1 MSSIRLC
8 IRLLIKTSRARERL
22 SCLGIRPDSFPRG
35 GYPGLPRNLL
45 WPIVVC
51 SVGLG
56 ICPRGFVSDNAVPCS
71 IHGRHHRR
79 QLLHLLLRRTMW
91 LLLCLCTTWLLLC
104 LCPTLF
110 CLCTPFMAVLVIII
124 LIIISISIVGPLTII
139 PLRPFLLSPCP
150 FGIRGS
156 CNLRWGAWWRWRSNL
171 IAQNNQ
177 N

>member
-79 QLLHLLLRRTMW
+79 QLH
-91 LLLCLCTTWLLLC
+91 LCLCTTWLLLC
-104 LCPTLF
+104 LLLLCLTTWLL
-110 CLCTPFMAVLVIII
+110 LCTPFMAVLVIII

-150 FGIRGS
+150 FVIRGS